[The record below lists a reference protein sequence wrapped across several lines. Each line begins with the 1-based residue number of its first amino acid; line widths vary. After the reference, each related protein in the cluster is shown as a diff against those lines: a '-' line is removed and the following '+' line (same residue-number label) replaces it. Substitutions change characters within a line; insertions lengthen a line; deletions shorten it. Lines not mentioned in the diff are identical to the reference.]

1 MEIEA
6 DDYIM
11 ARNEKIAKIYLYFGF
26 AAILGYIFVMLV
38 MPNKAELITFS
49 HTRNICQ
56 CLPPSEVDGLLTS
69 RPSLA
74 SVAGLVAKIE

>member
-38 MPNKAELITFS
+38 MPNVP
-49 HTRNICQ
+49 N
-56 CLPPSEVDGLLTS
+56 
-69 RPSLA
+69 
-74 SVAGLVAKIE
+74 